1 MLLKFAVYKNILEL
15 FFLLLMLLFRSICH
29 QVSNQTDKLA
39 LLAIILLVAEVSPT
53 YPSGLPQGNV
63 F

>member
-1 MLLKFAVYKNILEL
+1 ML
-15 FFLLLMLLFRSICH
+15 FFLLLMLLFRSIWH

-39 LLAIILLVAEVSPT
+39 LLAIILFVADVSPT
-53 YPSGLPQGNV
+53 YSSDLPQGNV

>member
-1 MLLKFAVYKNILEL
+1 ML
-15 FFLLLMLLFRSICH
+15 FFLLLMLLFRSIWY

-53 YPSGLPQGNV
+53 YSSR
-63 F
+63 